1 MEFPITR
8 QRLRN
13 YRAGEAESAR
23 TKQWVI
29 TELGKICR
37 DIEFKVLN
45 TDERKHVYYNTGGK
59 MIKDLL
65 DAVKSN
71 FLDCNIGTDPK
82 ETYILID
89 WS

>member
-13 YRAGEAESAR
+13 YKANEAAAAF
-23 TKQWVI
+23 TKQWVQG
-29 TELGKICR
+29 ELAKICS
-37 DIEFKVLN
+37 DIEQKVLN
-45 TDERKHVYYNTGGK
+45 TDERKYVYYNSGGK
-59 MIKDLL
+59 MIKELL
-65 DAVKSN
+65 VAVKNN